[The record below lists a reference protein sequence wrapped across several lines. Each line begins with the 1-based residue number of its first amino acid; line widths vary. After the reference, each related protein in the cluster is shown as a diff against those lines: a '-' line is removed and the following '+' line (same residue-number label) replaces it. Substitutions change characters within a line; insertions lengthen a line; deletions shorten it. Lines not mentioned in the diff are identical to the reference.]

1 MRLRMRIVDDR
12 GGQVGKYLQAFAR
25 VRSTG
30 ERVVVDGDCL
40 SACTLWSHLTK
51 SARRARARFGFH
63 AASILNNTRRPVP
76 NATATQALW
85 NTYPASV

>member
-1 MRLRMRIVDDR
+1 MTVAA
-12 GGQVGKYLQAFAR
+12 QVGKYLQAFAR

-40 SACTLWSHLTK
+40 SACTLCWAVPSNQICAT
-51 SARRARARFGFH
+51 ARARFGFH